1 MPFIR
6 RTNTSTSTYNVNES
20 NGDGSFGI
28 SGVGGNVGD
37 VTVANIS
44 TPDRALESVDSAVTG
59 ALSFGGRA
67 LDSVDRNVLA
77 SIASSAQ
84 SAAIAIAAAQMSA
97 RDALGSNERVT
108 NSAMDLTNKAMGSV
122 ATSFADSLNFAGHI
136 SDLALQASARVD
148 KISAGAI
155 DQIARSYDTAT
166 NYQAEKST
174 LDSRYMVVAGLIVI
188 GLAAIRAFGGKA

>member
-28 SGVGGNVGD
+28 SGVGGNVGN
-37 VTVANIS
+37 VTVNNTSAG
-44 TPDRALESVDSAVTG
+44 ALDSVDSAVTG
-59 ALSFGGRA
+59 AFSFGGRA
-67 LDSVDRNVLA
+67 LDSVDRSVLA

-84 SAAIAIAAAQMSA
+84 SAAVAIAAAQMSA

-108 NSAMDLTNKAMGSV
+108 NSAMDLTNKAMGTV
-122 ATSFADSLNFAGHI
+122 ANSFADSLNFVGHI
-136 SDLALQASARVD
+136 SDLALEASARVD

-188 GLAAIRAFGGKA
+188 GLAAIRAFGGRA